1 VLAGGVY
8 VRGQLPK
15 LGDVLLWSTLPLTA
29 ILLHTF
35 VYRQAINRLY
45 TETAPAMGDAARGA
59 QKHVSSMLPQRS
71 TCQRG

>member
-1 VLAGGVY
+1 MLAGGVY

-29 ILLHTF
+29 ILLRTF

-45 TETAPAMGDAARGA
+45 TETGPAMGDAARGA
-59 QKHVSSMLPQRS
+59 QKHVSSMPPQRS